1 MSSDETSFPARYSD
15 LEYQETHR
23 NLFSS
28 ALLQPL
34 QEVLPPGVSKTSFED
49 AINEIR
55 DVVGNNQVILGKG
68 LEEYVDPYE
77 LWEHE
82 GKRKMPSCAI
92 W

>member
-1 MSSDETSFPARYSD
+1 MPSNETAFPVRYSD
-15 LEYQETHR
+15 PEYQQTHR
-23 NLFSS
+23 NLFST

-34 QEVLPPGVSKTSFED
+34 QEVLPPGVDKSSFE
-49 AINEIR
+49 AAVKEIR
-55 DVVGNNQVILGKG
+55 GVVGDDQVILGNG

-77 LWEHE
+77 LWEYE